1 MGEFVAVLGVLFVI
15 GVPVLALATRF
26 ALRPL
31 IRDLIEARGPRAQ
44 DRETIERLVH
54 RVAQLEHEAIERDRR
69 VDELADAELF
79 RRQLEAP
86 PQGGRPQDST

>member
-1 MGEFVAVLGVLFVI
+1 MGEFVAILGVLFVI

-26 ALRPL
+26 AFRPL

-44 DRETIERLVH
+44 DRETIER
-54 RVAQLEHEAIERDRR
+54 DRR
-69 VDELADAELF
+69 LDELADAELF